1 MPKYKI
7 IINPIAGKGAGAR
20 LAPEIQAELTRL
32 GLNFDTVQ
40 TERPGH
46 GIELARQAA
55 ADGYDVVVAAGG
67 DGTSNEVLN
76 GLMQARNA
84 GDGNPALGVLP
95 IGRGNDFAFSMHIP
109 TDWKAAALTLKNDVK
124 KPLDVGLA
132 KGERYPEGR
141 YFGNGVGIGFDAVV
155 GFVAAKS
162 RLSGILSYLVAAIKT
177 ISLYFNAPTI
187 RLELDDQTIT
197 QPFLMV
203 SIMNGRRMGG
213 SFMMAPQSKNDDGLF
228 DLCLAGQVSR
238 MGIVTLIP
246 KFMSGTQAGHP
257 AIRYVQTRKLTAT
270 AMDGTL
276 PAHADGETLC
286 EEGHELYIEL
296 FPRQLDLIYQPD

>member
-1 MPKYKI
+1 MPRYKI
-7 IINPIAGKGAGAR
+7 IINPIAGKGSGAR
-20 LAPEIQAELTRL
+20 LAPEIKAELTRL
-32 GLNFDTVQ
+32 GLDFDVAM
-40 TERPGH
+40 TEHPGH

-55 ADGYDVVVAAGG
+55 EDGYDAVVAAGG
-67 DGTSNEVLN
+67 DGTTNEVIN
-76 GLMQARNA
+76 GLMHARNA
-84 GDGNPALGVLP
+84 AKGNPALGVLP

-109 TDWKAAALTLKNDVK
+109 TDWKAAAQTLKNGIK
-124 KPLDVGLA
+124 KPLDIGLA

-162 RLSGILSYLVAAIKT
+162 KLSGILSYLVAAIKT
-177 ISLYFNAPTI
+177 ISLYFDAPTI
-187 RLELDDQTIT
+187 RLQLDDQTIT

-228 DLCLAGQVSR
+228 DLCLASQVSR
-238 MGIVTLIP
+238 MGVIQLIP
-246 KFMSGTQAGHP
+246 KVMSGTQSGHP
-257 AIRYVQTRKLTAT
+257 AIRYVRTRTLTAT
-270 AMDGTL
+270 AVQGTL

-296 FPRQLDLIYQPD
+296 IPRQMDLIYQPD

>member
-1 MPKYKI
+1 
-7 IINPIAGKGAGAR
+7 
-20 LAPEIQAELTRL
+20 
-32 GLNFDTVQ
+32 
-40 TERPGH
+40 
-46 GIELARQAA
+46 
-55 ADGYDVVVAAGG
+55 VVAAGG
-67 DGTSNEVLN
+67 DGTTNEVIN
-76 GLMQARNA
+76 GLMHARNA
-84 GDGNPALGVLP
+84 AKGNPALGVLP

-109 TDWKAAALTLKNDVK
+109 TDWKAAAQTLKNGIK
-124 KPLDVGLA
+124 KPLDIGLA

-162 RLSGILSYLVAAIKT
+162 KLSGILSYLVAAIKT
-177 ISLYFNAPTI
+177 ISLYFDAPTI
-187 RLELDDQTIT
+187 RLQLDDQTIT

-228 DLCLAGQVSR
+228 DLCLASQVSR
-238 MGIVTLIP
+238 MGVIQLIP
-246 KFMSGTQAGHP
+246 KVMSGTQAGHP
-257 AIRYVQTRKLTAT
+257 AIRYVRTRALTAT
-270 AMDGTL
+270 AVQGTL

-296 FPRQLDLIYQPD
+296 IPRQMDLIYQPD

>member
-20 LAPEIQAELTRL
+20 LAPEIKAELARL
-32 GLNFDTVQ
+32 ELDFDAVV

-46 GIELARQAA
+46 GIELAQQAA
-55 ADGYDVVVAAGG
+55 ADGFDIVVAVGG
-67 DGTSNEVLN
+67 DGTTNEVLN
-76 GLMQARNA
+76 GLMHAKTA
-84 GDGNPALGVLP
+84 SLGNPALAVLP

-109 TDWKAAALTLKNDVK
+109 TDWKAAAQTLKNGVK
-124 KPLDVGLA
+124 KPLDIGLA

-162 RLSGILSYLVAAIKT
+162 KLSGILSYLVAAIKT
-177 ISLYFNAPTI
+177 ISLYFDAPTI
-187 RLELDDQTIT
+187 QLQLDDQTIT

-213 SFMMAPQSKNDDGLF
+213 SFMMAPQSKNDDGLL
-228 DLCLAGQVSR
+228 DLCLASQVSR
-238 MGIVTLIP
+238 MGVIGLIP
-246 KFMSGTQAGHP
+246 KVMSGTQAGHP
-257 AIRYVQTRKLTAT
+257 AIRYVRTRKLTAT
-270 AMDGTL
+270 AVKGTL

-286 EEGHELYIEL
+286 EEGHELHIEL
-296 FPRQLDLIYQPD
+296 LPGQMDLVYQPD